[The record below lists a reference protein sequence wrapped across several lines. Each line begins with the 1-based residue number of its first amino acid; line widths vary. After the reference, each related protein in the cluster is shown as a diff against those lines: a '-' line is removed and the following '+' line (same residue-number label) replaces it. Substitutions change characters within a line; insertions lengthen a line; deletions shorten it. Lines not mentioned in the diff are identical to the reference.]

1 MKAIKLYIKIGEII
15 MKIKKILGLT
25 LSIALLAQPSLA
37 LAGNS
42 LIMDRD
48 ITPVVES
55 EIIEKSS
62 YYSSFSGK
70 VIEINEND
78 TKDLTYALV
87 EDEEGNYANLVLSE
101 DTYYIN
107 DQKIQVGSQITGYYD
122 ATAFMIMIY
131 PPQYSIVVAV
141 VENQE
146 ANLKVDYFD
155 SNLISADNMLQ
166 LNISEDTEV
175 ITKDGKE
182 YKGELGNRRLAVFY
196 DVSTRSIPAKT
207 NPNKVIVLSD
217 YEKADEENRA
227 YYDAFT
233 GTVKEIIETENSK
246 ATKLHVVDDEGI
258 EAVFTVTDKTYK
270 TNDQDITV
278 GSIVTGYYDNRVMRI
293 MIYPPLYELEVL
305 DVKKQDYNIKVDYFN
320 KELIS
325 SDGMLQLHLKA
336 DTEIIYQDGTEY
348 EGNPMKE
355 RLVVLYDVSTRSIPA
370 KTLPEKVIVLSK

>member
-1 MKAIKLYIKIGEII
+1 